1 MASTDTKQAV
11 EGLVSEQKYLKAK
24 SFIDSDIGTNA
35 HRKIVADYEA
45 QQLGQGA
52 VLGAVGPT
60 DTAAELFRIYQE
72 QDPEGIGTVPEGL
85 KDIVDVKYDENYD
98 PSWELKSGEGEFG
111 TLKAKGWG
119 ADQAEKLEE
128 VINSL
133 PEGNPYREFLQQKR
147 DVALGGQKISSL
159 GSNPFSQ
166 FLINQAKR
174 RGSGITNPWLNA
186 MPGVQVASMGNLTGM
201 GIPNALQ
208 QQQQQAEIMQAGNQ
222 ALNQTPAQ
230 VQAQVAA
237 AQATQQ
243 GNYQAPTMTQ
253 QQMVQEAIQTG
264 GTVNPH
270 EATQAV
276 YVPPPR
282 QPVSGP
288 HGGGGGGPHGGGGG
302 SSGGGGGRPPG
313 RPRRGPHGA
322 QGGMVSMNYL
332 TRRL

>member
-1 MASTDTKQAV
+1 MEPDDPN
-11 EGLVSEQKYLKAK
+11 
-24 SFIDSDIGTNA
+24 I
-35 HRKIVADYEA
+35 RKIMSY
-45 QQLGQGA
+45 L
-52 VLGAVGPT
+52 T
-60 DTAAELFRIYQE
+60 RMRMAAE
-72 QDPEGIGTVPEGL
+72 
-85 KDIVDVKYDENYD
+85 
-98 PSWELKSGEGEFG
+98 SGKQISSSQY
-111 TLKAKGWG
+111 LM
-119 ADQAEKLEE
+119 
-128 VINSL
+128 N
-133 PEGNPYREFLQQKR
+133 QQKN
-147 DVALGGQKISSL
+147 L
-159 GSNPFSQ
+159 
-166 FLINQAKR
+166 
-174 RGSGITNPWLNA
+174 NPWMN
-186 MPGVQVASMGNLTGM
+186 MPGVQVAGTDLTGM

-208 QQQQQAEIMQAGNQ
+208 QQQQQAELMQAGNQ

-253 QQMVQEAIQTG
+253 QQMVQEAQQTG

-302 SSGGGGGRPPG
+302 SSGGGGGGRPPG

>member
-11 EGLVSEQKYLKAK
+11 EGLVSEQQYLKAK

-60 DTAAELFRIYQE
+60 DTAAQLFAVEPDKY
-72 QDPEGIGTVPEGL
+72 TVPQELRPLVELDYDINEWKLMEDFGGMDANPLFSTGQYDEL
-85 KDIVDVKYDENYD
+85 KDILDALPPHLESYR
-98 PSWELKSGEGEFG
+98 PML
-111 TLKAKGWG
+111 
-119 ADQAEKLEE
+119 QRKLELAKSDQQ
-128 VINSL
+128 ISFL
-133 PEGNPYREFLQQKR
+133 NPSSSQYLIDRARKR
-147 DVALGGQKISSL
+147 SQGLGGI
-159 GSNPFSQ
+159 
-166 FLINQAKR
+166 
-174 RGSGITNPWLNA
+174 NPWMN
-186 MPGVQVASMGNLTGM
+186 MPGVQVAGTDLTGM

-208 QQQQQAEIMQAGNQ
+208 QQQQQAELMQAGNQ

-253 QQMVQEAIQTG
+253 QQMVQEAQQTG

-276 YVPPPR
+276 SAPR
-282 QPVSGP
+282 PRPSRPRYGP
-288 HGGGGGGPHGGGGG
+288 HGKAHGGVV
-302 SSGGGGGRPPG
+302 SLMDLLN
-313 RPRRGPHGA
+313 RR
-322 QGGMVSMNYL
+322 V
-332 TRRL
+332 